1 MNNEYY
7 LSLDIGG
14 SAVKYSV
21 MDGEGHFYHKGSF
34 PTPKYA
40 LEELLLQLDKVLIEI
55 ETQRVTLNGI
65 AISSCGAVNVETSVI
80 HGSSA
85 IDYIHG
91 PNWRE
96 LIQQRYN
103 LSCEIENDA
112 HCAALAEAWKGV
124 AQDCSQFCMVVIGS
138 GIGGANVYQKKIIH
152 GRHLHGGEFGY
163 MIAGYQ
169 NESPVTFSDV
179 ASTRGLI
186 ASVCRKKQLAEDTLT
201 GLEIFNLAE
210 QGDVDCQNAIDHWY
224 QDLATGLFNLQY
236 AFDPEKI
243 LIGGA
248 VSVRSELINRIQ
260 DKISQILQKLPHSKV
275 IPQIQACKLGNDA
288 NLTGALWHFL
298 SRQQC

>member
-1 MNNEYY
+1 MDHEYY

-21 MDGEGHFYHKGSF
+21 MNGEGHFFHKGSF
-34 PTPKYA
+34 PTPKDT
-40 LEELLLQLDKVLIEI
+40 LENFLLQLDKVLVEVEKQKVI
-55 ETQRVTLNGI
+55 LKGI

-103 LSCEIENDA
+103 LPCEIENDA

-124 AQDCSQFCMVVIGS
+124 AQHCSQFCMVVIGS

-152 GRHLHGGEFGY
+152 GQNLHGGEFGY
-163 MIAGYQ
+163 MIACYQ
-169 NESPVTFSDV
+169 DESPVTFSDV

-186 ASVCRKKQLAEDTLT
+186 ASVCRKKHLSEGSLTGIDIFTLAE
-201 GLEIFNLAE
+201 E
-210 QGDVDCQNAIDHWY
+210 GDVDCQSAIDHWY
-224 QDLATGLFNLQY
+224 QNLATGLFNLQY
-236 AFDPEKI
+236 AFDPEII

-248 VSVRSELINRIQ
+248 VSVRSELISRIE
-260 DKISQILQKLPHSKV
+260 DKIANILQKLPHSKV
-275 IPQIQACKLGNDA
+275 VPQIQACKLGNDA

-298 SRQQC
+298 SRQKC